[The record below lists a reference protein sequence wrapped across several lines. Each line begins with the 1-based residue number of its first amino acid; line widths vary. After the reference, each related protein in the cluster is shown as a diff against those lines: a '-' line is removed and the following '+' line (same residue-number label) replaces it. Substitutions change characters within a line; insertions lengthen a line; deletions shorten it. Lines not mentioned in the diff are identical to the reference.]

1 MSKQNIFSKIRL
13 KNLKNQQFLNSVT
26 LILKDINTFTW
37 YANYYSFVNS
47 KEEGSVL
54 TSLQYKK
61 IEISAIN

>member
-37 YANYYSFVNS
+37 YANYYSFVNR